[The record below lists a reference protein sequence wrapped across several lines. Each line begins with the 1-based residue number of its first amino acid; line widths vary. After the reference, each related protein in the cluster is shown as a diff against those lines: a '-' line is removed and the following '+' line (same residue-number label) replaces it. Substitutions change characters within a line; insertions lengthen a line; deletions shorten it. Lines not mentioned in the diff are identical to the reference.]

1 MNEPIPATSRDGASG
16 KPRRVLRR
24 LADSDER
31 LVARAADGDDQ
42 AFADLYDRYSAHLLS
57 FCRYLLGSRDEAQD
71 AVQQTFMRAHRTI
84 TSGSPPDDLRPW
96 LYTVARNRC
105 HTLLAARREREV
117 PVHELDGHAALDGL
131 ADVVQRREDLRVLVR
146 DLDRLPEQQRAAL
159 VLFELG
165 DLSQREVAGVLAV
178 PEAKVKALVHQARTH
193 LIAERSARE
202 RSCDDVRAELAVA
215 RGAELRRGPLRR
227 HVRSCPACRA
237 WQADVGRQRAA
248 LAAVLPVALVGSREA
263 ALTALGVGA
272 GAASLSGV
280 GAAGG
285 VGAVGGSGALAAL
298 AKGGV
303 ATKLVVAAA
312 ALGTGAAGTELV
324 VSARDDSPSQRGTS
338 RVTSSASP
346 GPQRSAPA
354 AVPGAPAAAG
364 TSAAAAGKQ
373 GPERAGA
380 GAPPRERGAQGRQTR
395 APGPAPRGARTP
407 SRQAGQGLGAGQGAA
422 PRPSSRRSNRGPRP
436 RDRRPWPRPPPRA
449 AKPTPGA
456 VVRTALGD
464 QSAAAAADG
473 HARARRRTRVA
484 PTRQVARCVQDAR
497 TPWGQALIGACFEHR
512 SLELRARIVPVRI
525 LTVARSTPPA

>member
-312 ALGTGAAGTELV
+312 ALGTGAAGTDLV

-354 AVPGAPAAAG
+354 AVPGTPAAAG
-364 TSAAAAGKQ
+364 TSAAAAGKGK
-373 GPERAGA
+373 GPSAQAQARHRENAARKAARRALQARRREAREAAKANGVKLA
-380 GAPPRERGAQGRQTR
+380 KGVGAPAK
-395 APGPAPRGARTP
+395 APKAPKAVKPAVK
-407 SRQAGQGLGAGQGAA
+407 
-422 PRPSSRRSNRGPRP
+422 PRPATAGPKAVAKST
-436 RDRRPWPRPPPRA
+436 PPRA

-456 VVRTALGD
+456 VVKDGVSATKAQPPRRTATHVKG
-464 QSAAAAADG
+464 QKKKDG
-473 HARARRRTRVA
+473 
-484 PTRQVARCVQDAR
+484 
-497 TPWGQALIGACFEHR
+497 E
-512 SLELRARIVPVRI
+512 
-525 LTVARSTPPA
+525 